1 MRFALEQNRRGWKMR
16 EPAAT
21 PGIGLKHEE
30 SLMTHDAHDS
40 HGEHAQATF
49 LGWCA
54 VGLLVFMGVFTLGVL
69 GAAAMYGFS

>member
-1 MRFALEQNRRGWKMR
+1 
-16 EPAAT
+16 
-21 PGIGLKHEE
+21 
-30 SLMTHDAHDS
+30 MTHDSDG

-54 VGLLVFMGVFTLGVL
+54 VGLLVFMAVFTLGVL